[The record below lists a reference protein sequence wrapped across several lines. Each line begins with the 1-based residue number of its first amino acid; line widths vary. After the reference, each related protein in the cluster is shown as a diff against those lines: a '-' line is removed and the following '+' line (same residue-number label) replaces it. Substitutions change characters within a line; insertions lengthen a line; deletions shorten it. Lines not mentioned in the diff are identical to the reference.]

1 MADGDIH
8 TLPLG
13 AEWINQAEGGEGVIG
28 SPHRS
33 RAEAERVGRQL
44 ADERRV
50 EHVVH
55 DADERIASRD
65 DFRPQ
70 G

>member
-8 TLPLG
+8 TLARG
-13 AEWINQAEGGEGVIG
+13 AEWINEAEGGEGVIG
-28 SPHRS
+28 HSHRS
-33 RAEAERVGRQL
+33 RGEAERVGRDL
-44 ADERRV
+44 AQERRV

-55 DADERIASRD
+55 DADEKIASRE
-65 DFRPQ
+65 DFR